1 MISTTHPYDDFFK
14 LAFGSSRSPFAY
26 QLRIATDAEMPAL
39 INAPTGAGK
48 TAAILGAWL
57 WRRLEN
63 PQSVGRRLVYCLPM
77 RTLVDQTAK
86 VARMA
91 IRNLAT
97 EYEEVDKKKIEV
109 HVLMGGEVA
118 VDWDALPEREAIII
132 GTQDMLLSR
141 SLNRGYALNTARYP
155 LPFGLLNNDCLFLFD
170 EIQLMGD
177 ALATSA
183 QLAAF
188 RQTLGSFGVQQS
200 VWMSATLDKKWLKTV
215 DFKEQAEKLEELKL
229 TADDRAIPALNK
241 RLHAIKR
248 IQPAPSSCRIPD
260 GLVGFIKERHTR
272 GTQTLVVVNRVARA
286 REVFAALENEYGVRV
301 GKRKKKNATQEVSA
315 QDASVSNA
323 ASVPQLELIHSRF
336 RPADRKRWTQIFD
349 GALDTEGAGR
359 IIVATQ
365 VVEAGLDI
373 SSRLLI
379 TDIAP
384 YSSLVQ
390 RFGRCNRRGEDEE
403 AHVYWI
409 DRPLLGKEEK
419 FAGKETLDDKER
431 TQIARPYALEQVD
444 KARELVARLTSAAPA
459 DLPVYSDEVNYEY
472 VLRRRD
478 IVDLFDTTT
487 DLSGYD
493 LDISRFVRGGDERDV
508 YVAWREFKEGEPNA
522 LTPRP
527 AQRELCPVSIGE
539 LKLFLDKLKDKQPPM
554 AWRWN
559 PLLGIKPLSPKQRE
573 RPDAAEREHGW
584 EKVSAEE
591 LRPGMTVLMDSR
603 TGGYTTKR
611 GWDND
616 SIEDVPEVNLDE
628 VEQQPPQD
636 MGGDA
641 YSEDAGNAIVLTH
654 EEVEKRKSKEERPPR
669 YAQTLRAHS
678 TEARQKMTEILDA
691 LGDPQLEPYREDLLV
706 AVLHHDWGK
715 AHEVFQDTMRRG
727 LQGVLDE
734 SLYPNEPLA
743 KTIKKNIKH
752 RRKHFRHELAS
763 ALALLQQKESDL
775 CIYLAASH
783 HGKVRLSIR
792 ALPNEARPSGEQ
804 TEHEGRKYAR
814 GIWDK
819 DELPAV
825 RLSDDVEREAVTLD
839 LEPML
844 LGSADGATSWLERM
858 TRLRDTVG
866 VFRLAYLEC
875 LIRAADMQASAHPVN
890 CISVEDS
897 TDTRTENNA

>member
-1 MISTTHPYDDFFK
+1 MISAIQNYDDFFK
-14 LAFGSSRSPFAY
+14 LAFGQSGSPFAY
-26 QLRIATDAEMPAL
+26 QRHVATDAEMPAL

-57 WRRLEN
+57 WRRLKN

-77 RTLVDQTAK
+77 RTLVEQTAK
-86 VARMA
+86 VAREA
-91 IRNLAT
+91 IERLEIDDANLKDRFA
-97 EYEEVDKKKIEV
+97 V

-141 SLNRGYALNTARYP
+141 ALNRGYALSTARYP
-155 LPFGLLNNDCLFLFD
+155 LQFGLLNNDCLFVFD

-188 RQTLGSFGVQQS
+188 RQTLGALGVQQS
-200 VWMSATLDKKWLKTV
+200 VWMSATLDKKWLETI
-215 DFKEQAEKLEELKL
+215 DFKDQAEKLEELKL
-229 TADDRAIPALNK
+229 TEDDRAIPELNK
-241 RLHAIKR
+241 RLHAVKR
-248 IQPAPSSCRIPD
+248 IEPAPSSCRTPS
-260 GLVGFIKERHTR
+260 GLASFIKERHMR

-301 GKRKKKNATQEVSA
+301 GKQKRKNATQEVSA
-315 QDASVSNA
+315 QDTSVSNA

-349 GALDTEGAGR
+349 GALDTEGTGR

-373 SSRLLI
+373 SSCLLV

-390 RFGRCNRRGEDEE
+390 RFGRCNRKGEDGE
-403 AHVYWI
+403 ARIYWI

-419 FAGKETLDDKER
+419 LAGKESLDDKER
-431 TQIARPYALEQVD
+431 TQIARPYALEQVN
-444 KARELVARLTSAAPA
+444 KARELAACLTSAAPA
-459 DLPVYSDEVNYEY
+459 ELPVYSDEVNYEY

-508 YVAWREFKEGEPNA
+508 YVAWRKFKEGEPNA

-554 AWRWN
+554 VWRWN
-559 PLLGIKPLSPKQRE
+559 PLLGKPLSSKQRE
-573 RPDAAEREHGW
+573 RPGAAEREHGW
-584 EKVSAEE
+584 EKVSAED
-591 LRPGMTVLMDSR
+591 LRPGVTMLMDSR
-603 TGGYTTKR
+603 AGGYTTKR

-636 MGGDA
+636 MGGDT
-641 YSEDAGNAIVLTH
+641 YSEDARNAIVLTH
-654 EEVEKRKSKEERPPR
+654 EEVEKRKSKRERQPS

-678 TEARQKMTEILDA
+678 TEARQKMIEILGA
-691 LGDPQLEPYREDLLV
+691 LGDTQLEPFREDLLV

-743 KTIKKNIKH
+743 KTVRKNIKH

-763 ALALLQQKESDL
+763 ALALLQQGERDL
-775 CIYLAASH
+775 RIYLAASH

-792 ALPNEARPSGEQ
+792 ALPNEAKPNGEQ
-804 TEHEGRKYAR
+804 TEHEERKYAR

-844 LGSADGATSWLERM
+844 LGSADGAASWLERM

-890 CISVEDS
+890 CITVEDS

>member
-1 MISTTHPYDDFFK
+1 
-14 LAFGSSRSPFAY
+14 
-26 QLRIATDAEMPAL
+26 
-39 INAPTGAGK
+39 
-48 TAAILGAWL
+48 
-57 WRRLEN
+57 
-63 PQSVGRRLVYCLPM
+63 
-77 RTLVDQTAK
+77 
-86 VARMA
+86 
-91 IRNLAT
+91 
-97 EYEEVDKKKIEV
+97 
-109 HVLMGGEVA
+109 
-118 VDWDALPEREAIII
+118 
-132 GTQDMLLSR
+132 
-141 SLNRGYALNTARYP
+141 
-155 LPFGLLNNDCLFLFD
+155 
-170 EIQLMGD
+170 MGD

-188 RQTLGSFGVQQS
+188 RQTLGAFGVQQS
-200 VWMSATLDKKWLKTV
+200 VWMSATLDKKWLATI
-215 DFKEQAEKLEELKL
+215 DFKEQAEKLDELKL
-229 TADDRAIPALNK
+229 TEDDRAIPDLNK
-241 RLHAIKR
+241 RLHAVKR
-248 IQPAPSSCRIPD
+248 IQQAPPSCRIPD
-260 GLVGFIKERHTR
+260 GLAGFVKERHTS

-315 QDASVSNA
+315 QDTSVSNA

-336 RPADRKRWTQIFD
+336 RPADRKRWNQIFD

-373 SSRLLI
+373 SSRLLV

-390 RFGRCNRRGEDEE
+390 RFGRCNRRGKDEE

-444 KARELVARLTSAAPA
+444 KARELISRLTSAAPA
-459 DLPVYSDEVNYEY
+459 DLPVYSDDVNYEY

-522 LTPRP
+522 LTSRP
-527 AQRELCPVSIGE
+527 AQRELCPVRIGE

-554 AWRWN
+554 VWRWN

-573 RPDAAEREHGW
+573 RPGAEEREHGW
-584 EKVSAEE
+584 EKASAEE

-603 TGGYTTKR
+603 AGGYTTMR

-616 SIEDVPEVNLDE
+616 SIEDVPEVSLDE

-641 YSEDAGNAIVLTH
+641 YSENAGNAIVL
-654 EEVEKRKSKEERPPR
+654 KSKRERQPS

-678 TEARQKMTEILDA
+678 TEARQKMTEILKT
-691 LGDPQLEPYREDLLV
+691 LGDPQLEPFREDLLV
-706 AVLHHDWGK
+706 AILHHDWGK
-715 AHEVFQDTMRRG
+715 AHGVFQDTMRRG

-734 SLYPNEPLA
+734 SLYPDEPLA

-763 ALALLQQKESDL
+763 ALALLQQGERDL
-775 CIYLAASH
+775 RIYLAASH

-792 ALPNEARPSGEQ
+792 ALPNEAKPSGAQ
-804 TEHEGRKYAR
+804 TEHEERKYAR

-819 DELPAV
+819 DVLPAV

-844 LGSADGATSWLERM
+844 LGSADGAASWLERM

-875 LIRAADMQASAHPVN
+875 LIRAADMQASAYPVN

-897 TDTRTENNA
+897 ADPRTENNA